1 MRLVTGSIAW
11 NGASGRRQAR
21 DRLRVRK
28 GITSW
33 RRTLLHMSYLSQT
46 DPEIA
51 DIIEKERL
59 RQTNGLEL
67 IASENLVSHA
77 VLEAMGSIMTNKYAE
92 GYPGKRYYGGCEFHD
107 MAENLAR
114 DRLKKLFGAEHAN
127 VQPHSGTQANMAVYF
142 AYMKLGEKIL
152 SMKLNQ
158 GGHLSHGS
166 PVSFTGKFYQ
176 VAQYGVDPKTEMLD
190 YGIVEDMARAEKPQ
204 IIVCGAS
211 AYPRTIDFKAFQEI
225 ADGVGAYCMADIAHI
240 AGLCATGIHPNSV
253 GVVNFTTTT
262 THKTLRGPRGGA
274 IMCNSE
280 YAQLIDKAVF
290 PGMQGG
296 PLMHTITAKAVCFE
310 EALRPSFKEY
320 NKQIVKNA
328 KVLAET
334 LMNNGLRLVSGGTD
348 NHLMLIDL
356 TNQHLTGLEAEVALG
371 KAGITV
377 NKNTIPNETKSPFV
391 TSGLRVG
398 TPAVTSRGMKEADMR
413 LIGNWIARV
422 IKDIQSE
429 ATIAK
434 VHAEVT
440 EMSKKFPIYPS

>member
-1 MRLVTGSIAW
+1 
-11 NGASGRRQAR
+11 
-21 DRLRVRK
+21 
-28 GITSW
+28 
-33 RRTLLHMSYLSQT
+33 MSYLSKT
-46 DPEIA
+46 DPAIA

-59 RQTNGLEL
+59 RQVNGLEL
-67 IASENLVSHA
+67 IASENVVSRA

-114 DRLKKLFGAEHAN
+114 DRLKTLFGAQHAN

-142 AYMKLGEKIL
+142 ATIKLGDKIL

-176 VAQYGVDPKTEMLD
+176 VAQYGVDEKTEMLD
-190 YGIVEDMARAEKPQ
+190 YGTVAEMAKKEKPQ

-225 ADGVGAYCMADIAHI
+225 ADDVGACCMADIAHI
-240 AGLCATGIHPNSV
+240 AGLVATGQHPTSV
-253 GVVNFTTTT
+253 GVVNYTTTT

-274 IMCNSE
+274 IMCNTDLGV
-280 YAQLIDKAVF
+280 AIDKAVF

-348 NHLMLIDL
+348 NHLMLLDL
-356 TNQHLTGLEAEVALG
+356 TDQGITGLEAETALG
-371 KAGITV
+371 KAAITV

-391 TSGLRVG
+391 TSGLRIG
-398 TPAVTSRGMKEADMR
+398 TPAVTSRGMKEAEMR
-413 LIGNWIARV
+413 LIGTWIARV
-422 IKDIQSE
+422 IKDIKNE
-429 ATIAK
+429 KNIK
-434 VHAEVT
+434 DVHANVEALA
-440 EMSKKFPIYPS
+440 SKFTLYPE

>member
-1 MRLVTGSIAW
+1 
-11 NGASGRRQAR
+11 
-21 DRLRVRK
+21 
-28 GITSW
+28 
-33 RRTLLHMSYLSQT
+33 MSYLSRT
-46 DPEIA
+46 DQEIA

-59 RQTNGLEL
+59 RQLNGLEL
-67 IASENLVSHA
+67 IASENVVSRA

-114 DRLKKLFGAEHAN
+114 DRLKQLFGAEHAN

-176 VAQYGVDPKTEMLD
+176 VAQYGLDPKTEMLD
-190 YGIVEDMARAEKPQ
+190 YGIVEEMARKEKPQ

-211 AYPRTIDFKAFQEI
+211 AYPRTIDFKAFQSI

-240 AGLCATGIHPNSV
+240 AGLVATGLHPTSV
-253 GVVNFTTTT
+253 GVTSFTTTT

-274 IMCNSE
+274 IMCNTE
-280 YAQLIDKAVF
+280 YAQAIDKAVF

-296 PLMHTITAKAVCFE
+296 PLMHTITAKAVCFH
-310 EALRPSFKEY
+310 EALRPSFREY
-320 NKQIVKNA
+320 NRQIIRNA
-328 KVLAET
+328 QVLAET
-334 LMNNGLRLVSGGTD
+334 LMANGLRLVSGGTD
-348 NHLMLIDL
+348 NHLMLLDL
-356 TNQHLTGLEAEVALG
+356 TEQGITGLEAETALG
-371 KAGITV
+371 RAGITV

-391 TSGLRVG
+391 TSGLRIG
-398 TPAVTSRGMKEADMR
+398 TPAVTSRGMKEAEMR
-413 LIGNWIARV
+413 LIGNWIAGV
-422 IKDIQSE
+422 IRDIHNE
-429 ATIAK
+429 AAIRDVRAK
-434 VHAEVT
+434 VEA
-440 EMSKKFPIYPS
+440 MASRFPLYPE

>member
-1 MRLVTGSIAW
+1 
-11 NGASGRRQAR
+11 
-21 DRLRVRK
+21 
-28 GITSW
+28 
-33 RRTLLHMSYLSQT
+33 MSYLSKT
-46 DPEIA
+46 DPAIA

-59 RQTNGLEL
+59 RQVNGLEL
-67 IASENLVSHA
+67 IASENVVSHA

-142 AYMKLGEKIL
+142 ATIKLGDKIL

-176 VAQYGVDPKTEMLD
+176 VAQYGVDEKTEMLD
-190 YGIVEDMARAEKPQ
+190 YGAVAEQAKKEKPQ

-225 ADGVGAYCMADIAHI
+225 ADDVGAICMADIAHI
-240 AGLCATGIHPNSV
+240 AGLVATGQHPTSV
-253 GVVNFTTTT
+253 GVVNYTTTT

-274 IMCNSE
+274 IMCN
-280 YAQLIDKAVF
+280 ADLGVAIDKAVF

-310 EALRPSFKEY
+310 EALKPSFKEY
-320 NKQIVKNA
+320 NKQIIKNA

-334 LMNNGLRLVSGGTD
+334 LMNNGIRLVSGGTD
-348 NHLMLIDL
+348 NHLMLLDL
-356 TNQHLTGLEAEVALG
+356 TDQGITGLEAETALG
-371 KAGITV
+371 KAAITV

-391 TSGLRVG
+391 TSGLRIG
-398 TPAVTSRGMKEADMR
+398 TPAVTSRGMKEAEMR
-413 LIGNWIARV
+413 LIGTWIASV
-422 IKDIQSE
+422 IKDIKNEKNIKDVHGKVE
-429 ATIAK
+429 AMA
-434 VHAEVT
+434 
-440 EMSKKFPIYPS
+440 SKFTLYPE

>member
-1 MRLVTGSIAW
+1 
-11 NGASGRRQAR
+11 
-21 DRLRVRK
+21 
-28 GITSW
+28 
-33 RRTLLHMSYLSQT
+33 MSYLSKT

-59 RQTNGLEL
+59 RQQNGLEL
-67 IASENLVSHA
+67 IASENLVSYA
-77 VLEAMGSIMTNKYAE
+77 VLEAIGSIMTNKYAE

-107 MAENLAR
+107 MAETLAR

-142 AYMKLGEKIL
+142 AFMKLGEKIL

-190 YGIVEDMARAEKPQ
+190 YGIIEEMARKEKPQ

-240 AGLCATGIHPNSV
+240 AGLCATGLHPNSV

-274 IMCNSE
+274 IMCNNE
-280 YAQLIDKAVF
+280 YAQAIDKAVF

-296 PLMHTITAKAVCFE
+296 PLMNTITAKAVCFE
-310 EALRPSFKEY
+310 EALKPSFRKY
-320 NKQIVKNA
+320 TRQIVKNA
-328 KVLAET
+328 KVLAGT
-334 LMNNGLRLVSGGTD
+334 LTDNGLRLVSGGTD
-348 NHLMLIDL
+348 NHLMLLDL
-356 TNQHLTGLEAEVALG
+356 TEQGITGLEAEVALG

-391 TSGLRVG
+391 TSGLRIG
-398 TPAVTSRGMKEADMR
+398 TPAVTSRGMKEAEMR
-413 LIGNWIARV
+413 QIGVWIAR
-422 IKDIQSE
+422 ILKDIHNE
-429 ATIAK
+429 AVIRD
-434 VHAEVT
+434 VHANVT
-440 EMSKKFPIYPS
+440 MMAGRFTLHPE

>member
-1 MRLVTGSIAW
+1 
-11 NGASGRRQAR
+11 
-21 DRLRVRK
+21 
-28 GITSW
+28 
-33 RRTLLHMSYLSQT
+33 MSYLSKT
-46 DPEIA
+46 DPAIA

-59 RQTNGLEL
+59 RQVNGLEL
-67 IASENLVSHA
+67 IASENVVSHA

-142 AYMKLGEKIL
+142 ATIKLGDKIL

-176 VAQYGVDPKTEMLD
+176 VAQYGVDEKTEMLD
-190 YGIVEDMARAEKPQ
+190 YGAVREQAKKEKPQ

-225 ADGVGAYCMADIAHI
+225 ADDVGAICMADIAHI
-240 AGLCATGIHPNSV
+240 AGLVATGQHPTSV
-253 GVVNFTTTT
+253 GVVNYTTTT

-274 IMCNSE
+274 IMCN
-280 YAQLIDKAVF
+280 ADLGVAIDKAVF

-310 EALRPSFKEY
+310 EALKPSFKEY
-320 NKQIVKNA
+320 NKQIIKNA

-334 LMNNGLRLVSGGTD
+334 LLNNGIRLVSGGTD
-348 NHLMLIDL
+348 NHLMLLDL
-356 TNQHLTGLEAEVALG
+356 TDQGITGLEAETALG
-371 KAGITV
+371 KAAITV

-398 TPAVTSRGMKEADMR
+398 TPAVTSRGMKEAEMR
-413 LIGNWIARV
+413 LIGTWIASV
-422 IKDIQSE
+422 IKDIKNEKNIKDVHGKVE
-429 ATIAK
+429 AMA
-434 VHAEVT
+434 
-440 EMSKKFPIYPS
+440 SKFTLYPE

>member
-1 MRLVTGSIAW
+1 
-11 NGASGRRQAR
+11 
-21 DRLRVRK
+21 
-28 GITSW
+28 
-33 RRTLLHMSYLSQT
+33 MSYLSKT

-59 RQTNGLEL
+59 RQLNGLEL
-67 IASENLVSHA
+67 IASENVVSRA

-176 VAQYGVDPKTEMLD
+176 VAQYGLDPKTEMLD
-190 YGIVEDMARAEKPQ
+190 YGAVEEMAKAEKPQ

-211 AYPRTIDFKAFQEI
+211 AYPRTIDFKAFQSI
-225 ADGVGAYCMADIAHI
+225 ADGIGAYCMADIAHI
-240 AGLCATGIHPNSV
+240 AGLVASGLHPTSV

-274 IMCNSE
+274 IMCNND
-280 YAQLIDKAVF
+280 YAQAIDKAVF

-310 EALRPSFKEY
+310 EALRPSFREY
-320 NKQIVKNA
+320 NKQIIRNA

-334 LMNNGLRLVSGGTD
+334 LTDNGLRLVSGGTD
-348 NHLMLIDL
+348 NHLMLLDL
-356 TNQHLTGLEAEVALG
+356 TDQGITGLEAETALG

-398 TPAVTSRGMKEADMR
+398 TPAVTSRGMKEAEMR
-413 LIGNWIARV
+413 QIGTWIAAV
-422 IKDIQSE
+422 VKDINNH
-429 ATIAK
+429 AMIKK
-434 VHAEVT
+434 VQADVT
-440 EMSKKFPIYPS
+440 AMAGRFTLYPE

>member
-1 MRLVTGSIAW
+1 
-11 NGASGRRQAR
+11 
-21 DRLRVRK
+21 
-28 GITSW
+28 
-33 RRTLLHMSYLSQT
+33 MSYLATT
-46 DPEIA
+46 DPQIA

-67 IASENLVSHA
+67 IASENLVSRA

-92 GYPGKRYYGGCEFHD
+92 GYPWKRYYGGCEFHD

-142 AYMKLGEKIL
+142 AFMKLGEGLL
-152 SMKLNQ
+152 SMKLTQ

-166 PVSFTGKFYQ
+166 PVSFTGQFYK
-176 VAQYGVDPKTEMLD
+176 VSQYGVDPKTEILD
-190 YGIVEDMARAEKPQ
+190 YGVVAEIAKKEKPK

-225 ADGVGAYCMADIAHI
+225 ADDVGAYCMADIAHI
-240 AGLCATGIHPNSV
+240 AGLVATGIHPTSV
-253 GVVNFTTTT
+253 GVTNFTTTT

-274 IMCNSE
+274 IMCNTE
-280 YAQLIDKAVF
+280 YAQPIDKAVF

-296 PLMHTITAKAVCFE
+296 PLMHTIAAKAVCFE
-310 EALRPSFKEY
+310 EALRPSFRDY

-334 LMNNGLRLVSGGTD
+334 LMDNGLRLVSGGTD

-356 TNQHLTGLEAEVALG
+356 SAQGITGLEAETALG
-371 KAGITV
+371 KAAITV

-391 TSGLRVG
+391 TSGLRIG
-398 TPAVTSRGMKEADMR
+398 TPAVTSRGMKEAEMR
-413 LIGNWIARV
+413 EIGSYIAKVVKDIHNDAV
-422 IKDIQSE
+422 IKDVH
-429 ATIAK
+429 AK
-434 VHAEVT
+434 VVA
-440 EMSKKFPIYPS
+440 MAGKFPLFPA

>member
-1 MRLVTGSIAW
+1 
-11 NGASGRRQAR
+11 
-21 DRLRVRK
+21 
-28 GITSW
+28 
-33 RRTLLHMSYLSQT
+33 MSYLSKT
-46 DPEIA
+46 DPAIA

-59 RQTNGLEL
+59 RQVNGLEL
-67 IASENLVSHA
+67 IASENVVSHA

-176 VAQYGVDPKTEMLD
+176 VAQYGVDEKTEVLD
-190 YGIVEDMARAEKPQ
+190 YGAVAEQAKREKPQ

-225 ADGVGAYCMADIAHI
+225 ADDVGAYCMADIAHI
-240 AGLCATGIHPNSV
+240 AGLVATGLHPTSV
-253 GVVNFTTTT
+253 GVTNFTTTT

-274 IMCNSE
+274 IMCN
-280 YAQLIDKAVF
+280 ADLGAAIDKAVF

-320 NKQIVKNA
+320 NKQIIKNA

-348 NHLMLIDL
+348 NHLMLLDL
-356 TNQHLTGLEAEVALG
+356 TNQGITGLEAETALG
-371 KAGITV
+371 KAAITV

-391 TSGLRVG
+391 TSGLRIG
-398 TPAVTSRGMKEADMR
+398 TPAVTSRGMKEAEMR
-413 LIGNWIARV
+413 LIGTWIASV
-422 IKDIQSE
+422 IKDVKNEKNIKDVHGKVE
-429 ATIAK
+429 AMA
-434 VHAEVT
+434 
-440 EMSKKFPIYPS
+440 SKFTLYPE

>member
-1 MRLVTGSIAW
+1 
-11 NGASGRRQAR
+11 
-21 DRLRVRK
+21 
-28 GITSW
+28 
-33 RRTLLHMSYLSQT
+33 MSYLSKT

-59 RQTNGLEL
+59 RQLNGLEL
-67 IASENLVSHA
+67 IASENLVSYA

-142 AYMKLGEKIL
+142 AFMKLGEKIL

-190 YGIVEDMARAEKPQ
+190 YGTVEEMARKEKPQ

-240 AGLCATGIHPNSV
+240 AGLCAAGIHPNSV

-274 IMCNSE
+274 IMCNNE
-280 YAQLIDKAVF
+280 YAQAIDKAVF

-296 PLMHTITAKAVCFE
+296 PLMNTIAAKAVCFE
-310 EALRPSFKEY
+310 EALKPSFKEY
-320 NKQIVKNA
+320 SRQIVKNA

-334 LMNNGLRLVSGGTD
+334 LTDNGLRLVSGGTD
-348 NHLMLIDL
+348 NHLMLLDL
-356 TNQHLTGLEAEVALG
+356 TGQGITGLEAEVALG

-391 TSGLRVG
+391 TSGLRIG
-398 TPAVTSRGMKEADMR
+398 TPAVTSRGMKEAEMR
-413 LIGNWIARV
+413 RIGAWIARV
-422 IKDIQSE
+422 LKDIHNE
-429 ATIAK
+429 AVIRE
-434 VHAEVT
+434 VHADVT
-440 EMSKKFPIYPS
+440 LMAGRFTLHPE

>member
-1 MRLVTGSIAW
+1 
-11 NGASGRRQAR
+11 
-21 DRLRVRK
+21 
-28 GITSW
+28 
-33 RRTLLHMSYLSQT
+33 MSYLSKT

-59 RQTNGLEL
+59 RQLNGLEL
-67 IASENLVSHA
+67 IASENLVSYA

-142 AYMKLGEKIL
+142 AFMKLGEKIL

-176 VAQYGVDPKTEMLD
+176 VAQYGVDPETEMLD
-190 YGIVEDMARAEKPQ
+190 YGAVEEMARKEKPQ

-240 AGLCATGIHPNSV
+240 AGLCASGIHPNSV

-274 IMCNSE
+274 IMCNNE
-280 YAQLIDKAVF
+280 YAQAIDKAVF

-296 PLMHTITAKAVCFE
+296 PLMNTIAAKAVCFE
-310 EALRPSFKEY
+310 EALKPSFKEY
-320 NKQIVKNA
+320 SRQIVKNA
-328 KVLAET
+328 RVLAET
-334 LMNNGLRLVSGGTD
+334 LTDNGLRLVSGGTD
-348 NHLMLIDL
+348 NHLMLLDL
-356 TNQHLTGLEAEVALG
+356 TGQGITGLEAEVALG

-391 TSGLRVG
+391 TSGLRIG
-398 TPAVTSRGMKEADMR
+398 TPAVTSRGMKEAEMR
-413 LIGNWIARV
+413 RIGAWIARV
-422 IKDIQSE
+422 LKDIHNE
-429 ATIAK
+429 AVIRE
-434 VHAEVT
+434 VHADVT
-440 EMSKKFPIYPS
+440 LMAGRFTLHPE

>member
-1 MRLVTGSIAW
+1 MSHLV
-11 NGASGRRQAR
+11 
-21 DRLRVRK
+21 K
-28 GITSW
+28 
-33 RRTLLHMSYLSQT
+33 T
-46 DPEIA
+46 DPAIA

-67 IASENLVSHA
+67 IASENVVSRA

-114 DRLKKLFGAEHAN
+114 DRLKKLFGARHAN

-176 VAQYGVDPKTEMLD
+176 VAQYGVDEKTEMLD
-190 YGIVEDMARAEKPQ
+190 YGTVGEMAKKEKPQ

-225 ADGVGAYCMADIAHI
+225 ADDVGAYCMADIAHI
-240 AGLCATGIHPNSV
+240 AGLVATGQHPTSV

-274 IMCNSE
+274 IMCNEE

-320 NKQIVKNA
+320 NKQIVRNSKA
-328 KVLAET
+328 LAET
-334 LMNNGLRLVSGGTD
+334 LMNNSLRLVSGGTD
-348 NHLMLIDL
+348 NHLMLLDL
-356 TNQHLTGLEAEVALG
+356 TDNGITGLEAETALG
-371 KAGITV
+371 KAAITV

-391 TSGLRVG
+391 TSGLRIG
-398 TPAVTSRGMKEADMR
+398 TPAVTSRGMKEAEMR
-413 LIGNWIARV
+413 LIGSWIASV
-422 IKDIQSE
+422 IKDITNEKNIKDVRGKVE
-429 ATIAK
+429 ALAG
-434 VHAEVT
+434 
-440 EMSKKFPIYPS
+440 KFTLFPE

>member
-1 MRLVTGSIAW
+1 L
-11 NGASGRRQAR
+11 
-21 DRLRVRK
+21 K
-28 GITSW
+28 
-33 RRTLLHMSYLSQT
+33 RTLLHMSYLSKT

-51 DIIEKERL
+51 DIIEMERL
-59 RQTNGLEL
+59 RQYNGLEL
-67 IASENLVSHA
+67 IASENLVSRA

-142 AYMKLGEKIL
+142 AFMNLGDTL
-152 SMKLNQ
+152 MSMKLTQ

-166 PVSFTGKFYQ
+166 PVSFTGKFYK
-176 VAQYGVDPKTEMLD
+176 VAQYSLDPKTEMLD
-190 YGIVEDMARAEKPQ
+190 YGVVEEMAKKEKPKML
-204 IIVCGAS
+204 VCGAS

-240 AGLCATGIHPNSV
+240 AGLCATGVHPTSV
-253 GVVNFTTTT
+253 NVTNFTTTT

-274 IMCNSE
+274 IMCNNE
-280 YAQLIDKAVF
+280 YAQAIDKAVF

-296 PLMHTITAKAVCFE
+296 PLMHTITAKAVCFQ

-328 KVLAET
+328 KVLADT

-348 NHLMLIDL
+348 NHLMLLDL
-356 TNQHLTGLEAEVALG
+356 TAQGITGLEAENALG
-371 KAGITV
+371 KAGITA

-391 TSGLRVG
+391 TSGLRLG
-398 TPAVTSRGMKEADMR
+398 TPAVTSRGMKEAEMR
-413 LIGNWIARV
+413 QIGNWISTV
-422 IKDIQSE
+422 VKDIHNE
-429 ATIAK
+429 AAIK
-434 VHAEVT
+434 SVHTSVT
-440 EMSKKFPIYPS
+440 TMASKFTLHPE

>member
-1 MRLVTGSIAW
+1 
-11 NGASGRRQAR
+11 
-21 DRLRVRK
+21 
-28 GITSW
+28 
-33 RRTLLHMSYLSQT
+33 MSYLSKT
-46 DPEIA
+46 DPAIA

-59 RQTNGLEL
+59 RQVNGLEL
-67 IASENLVSHA
+67 IASENVVSRA

-142 AYMKLGEKIL
+142 AAIKLGDKIL

-190 YGIVEDMARAEKPQ
+190 YGAVAEMAKKEKPQ
-204 IIVCGAS
+204 ILVCGAS

-225 ADGVGAYCMADIAHI
+225 ADDVGAVCMADIAHI
-240 AGLCATGIHPNSV
+240 AGLVATGQHPTSV
-253 GVVNFTTTT
+253 GVVNYTTTT

-274 IMCNSE
+274 IMCN
-280 YAQLIDKAVF
+280 ADLGVAIDKAVF

-310 EALRPSFKEY
+310 EALRPSFTEY
-320 NKQIVKNA
+320 NKQIIKNA

-334 LMNNGLRLVSGGTD
+334 LMNNGIRLVSGGTD
-348 NHLMLIDL
+348 NHLMLLDL
-356 TNQHLTGLEAEVALG
+356 TEQGITGLEAETALG
-371 KAGITV
+371 KAAITV

-391 TSGLRVG
+391 TSGLRIG
-398 TPAVTSRGMKEADMR
+398 TPAITSRGMKEAEMR
-413 LIGNWIARV
+413 LIGTWIASVIRDIRNEKN
-422 IKDIQSE
+422 IKDVHGKVE
-429 ATIAK
+429 AMA
-434 VHAEVT
+434 
-440 EMSKKFPIYPS
+440 SKFTLYPE

>member
-1 MRLVTGSIAW
+1 
-11 NGASGRRQAR
+11 
-21 DRLRVRK
+21 
-28 GITSW
+28 
-33 RRTLLHMSYLSQT
+33 MSYLSKT
-46 DPEIA
+46 DPAIA

-67 IASENLVSHA
+67 IASENVVSRA

-190 YGIVEDMARAEKPQ
+190 YGIVAEMAKKEKPQ

-211 AYPRTIDFKAFQEI
+211 AYPRTIDFRAFQEI
-225 ADGVGAYCMADIAHI
+225 ADDAGAYCMADIAHI
-240 AGLCATGIHPNSV
+240 AGLVATGLHPTSV
-253 GVVNFTTTT
+253 GVTNFTTTT

-274 IMCNSE
+274 IMCN
-280 YAQLIDKAVF
+280 ADLGQAIDKAVF

-310 EALRPSFKEY
+310 EALRPSFREY
-320 NKQIVKNA
+320 NKQIIKNA
-328 KVLAET
+328 QVLAET
-334 LMNNGLRLVSGGTD
+334 MMNNGLRLVSGGTD
-348 NHLMLIDL
+348 NHLMLLDL
-356 TNQHLTGLEAEVALG
+356 TDQGITGLEAETALG
-371 KAGITV
+371 KAAITV

-391 TSGLRVG
+391 TSGLRIG
-398 TPAVTSRGMKEADMR
+398 TPAVTSRGMKEAEMR
-413 LIGNWIARV
+413 LIGTWIATV
-422 IKDIQSE
+422 IKDIKNEKTIRDVHGKVE
-429 ATIAK
+429 AMA
-434 VHAEVT
+434 
-440 EMSKKFPIYPS
+440 SKFTLYPE